1 MRRGYELHVLR
12 SSWAFLVGSDSRF
25 VQAPSWIRLRVFCVS
40 KRTVGVAEPIKNVWL
55 EAVCEIRE
63 LHIFIETSYSSWNS
77 ILKLHSWNCIYC
89 SWNCI
94 AEIAYWK
101 CIAGTAYC
109 FTWYV
114 FVYLVCMELLWYYF
128 LLPETAEYLEL
139 YLKPP
144 ATAENC
150 WKLTASKIE
159 LGISRDKAW
168 TCMELPETVYRK
180 PFTPQNGWNSMELRE
195 KYPKNFHTLH
205 FSMKLTHPLTFF

>member
-1 MRRGYELHVLR
+1 MHVLRSSRAFLVGSDSRFGQVPSWIRLRVFCVSKRTVGVGADQKLRRGYEMHVLR

-25 VQAPSWIRLRVFCVS
+25 GQVPSWIRLRVFCVS

-94 AEIAYWK
+94 AEIAYWN

-128 LLPETAEYLEL
+128 LLPETKEYLEL
-139 YLKPP
+139 STLNCQQGRKTVENWRHLK
-144 ATAENC
+144 
-150 WKLTASKIE
+150 
-159 LGISRDKAW
+159 
-168 TCMELPETVYRK
+168 
-180 PFTPQNGWNSMELRE
+180 
-195 KYPKNFHTLH
+195 
-205 FSMKLTHPLTFF
+205 